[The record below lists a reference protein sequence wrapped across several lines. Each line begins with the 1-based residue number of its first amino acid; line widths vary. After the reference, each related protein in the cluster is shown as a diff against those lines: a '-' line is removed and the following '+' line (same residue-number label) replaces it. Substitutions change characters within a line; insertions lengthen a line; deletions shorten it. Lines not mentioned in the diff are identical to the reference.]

1 MAESDVRTRNCII
14 IALWRI
20 LRATVK
26 CLLTFPYSVG
36 EKKFL
41 QTVLLSF
48 FSFLSFYFLSVLQN
62 DSHSK
67 YI

>member
-1 MAESDVRTRNCII
+1 MVESDVRTRNCII

-36 EKKFL
+36 EKKISADCF
-41 QTVLLSF
+41 VIIF
-48 FSFLSFYFLSVLQN
+48 FFF
-62 DSHSK
+62 
-67 YI
+67 